1 MSSFDRPDAA
11 VRMITPPLKLC
22 CSRNSLTMPRR
33 RERSSRLSI
42 LREMPM

>member
-11 VRMITPPLKLC
+11 VRMMTPPLKLC

-33 RERSSRLSI
+33 RVRSSRLSI